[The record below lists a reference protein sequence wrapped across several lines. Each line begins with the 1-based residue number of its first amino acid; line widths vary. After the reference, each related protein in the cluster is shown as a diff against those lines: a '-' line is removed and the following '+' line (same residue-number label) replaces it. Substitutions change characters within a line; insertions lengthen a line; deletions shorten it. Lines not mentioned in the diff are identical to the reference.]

1 MNAVPDAKVK
11 ALASEYEQRYAVAPE
26 LRKSGARHEL
36 LLYGARLELG
46 MRAFLEDGGFKGFT
60 TTFEDLH
67 GLRQLPGLAP
77 QRLMADGLRLRRR
90 GRLED
95 RRTRARDEGHGRRAA
110 GRDFVHGG
118 LHLSSGA
125 GRPSGAR
132 LAHARDLPDDR
143 GGQAQGSR
151 FIRFRIGGKEDPVRL
166 VFDAATGPA
175 LNASLIDLGSR
186 FRLLVNEVTSVD
198 HPALPKL
205 PVARAVWECKP
216 DFKTACAAWILAGGA
231 HHTGYSYSVTREM
244 LEDFATIAGIE
255 MAVIGPETTSL
266 ELQAGPAQQRR
277 LLLPCAGIPRLSRNE
292 AMFKELKREA
302 YEANVALP
310 RHGLIN
316 LTFGNA
322 SAIDRARAVFAI
334 KPSGVDYTALA
345 PEDMVVID
353 LEGRRVEGKLNPSSD
368 TPTHRRLFLAF
379 PNIGGVVHT
388 HSSHATAFAQ
398 AGRPIPIFGT
408 THADYFNGEVPV
420 TRKMRPSEIA
430 TDYEWETGNVIV
442 ETMRNRDPA
451 DFPGVLVNRHAPF
464 TWGASVA
471 KALENAVAV
480 ECIAQMAL
488 MSLQLAPNLEPI
500 EEELLNKHFK
510 RKHGAGAYYGQTPD
524 F

>member
-1 MNAVPDAKVK
+1 MLDAGESLACVEGSGT
-11 ALASEYEQRYAVAPE
+11 ANNGSPSRSSRHAPIRSCTTLASRSASAPRSVSVVVNDRYPSTRTGCDQRTADPA
-26 LRKSGARHEL
+26 S
-36 LLYGARLELG
+36 
-46 MRAFLEDGGFKGFT
+46 RA
-60 TTFEDLH
+60 
-67 GLRQLPGLAP
+67 A
-77 QRLMADGLRLRRR
+77 
-90 GRLED
+90 
-95 RRTRARDEGHGRRAA
+95 RAR
-110 GRDFVHGG
+110 
-118 LHLSSGA
+118 
-125 GRPSGAR
+125 
-132 LAHARDLPDDR
+132 
-143 GGQAQGSR
+143 QA
-151 FIRFRIGGKEDPVRL
+151 
-166 VFDAATGPA
+166 
-175 LNASLIDLGSR
+175 N
-186 FRLLVNEVTSVD
+186 
-198 HPALPKL
+198 
-205 PVARAVWECKP
+205 
-216 DFKTACAAWILAGGA
+216 
-231 HHTGYSYSVTREM
+231 
-244 LEDFATIAGIE
+244 
-255 MAVIGPETTSL
+255 
-266 ELQAGPAQQRR
+266 RR
-277 LLLPCAGIPRLSRNE
+277 LPSL
-292 AMFKELKREA
+292 
-302 YEANVALP
+302 
-310 RHGLIN
+310 GLVD
-316 LTFGNA
+316 LTFGNV
-322 SAIDRARAVFAI
+322 SVIDRAAGIFAI

-442 ETMRNRDPA
+442 ETMQNRDPA

-500 EEELLNKHFK
+500 EEELLNKHFR
-510 RKHGAGAYYGQTPD
+510 RKHGPGAYYGQPPE